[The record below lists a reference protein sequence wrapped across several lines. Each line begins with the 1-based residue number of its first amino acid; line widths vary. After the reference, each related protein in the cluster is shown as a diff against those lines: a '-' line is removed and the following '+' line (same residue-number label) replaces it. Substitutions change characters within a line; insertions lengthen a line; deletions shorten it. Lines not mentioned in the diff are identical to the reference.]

1 MEAEIRAVLGKY
13 GYQAVREFLD
23 NEMLQTYQYLNSY
36 FSTDSKKEKP
46 VRNVV
51 VNPVT
56 SVAPVAPVQEI
67 PLKPESMAL
76 SPGEKTVS
84 LAATQATPAKQRK
97 NTQMALTKVAEPTP
111 EPAPAPEEKPKKKY
125 YYKKKA

>member
-1 MEAEIRAVLGKY
+1 MESEIRAVLGKY

-36 FSTDSKKEKP
+36 FSADSKI

-51 VNPVT
+51 INPV
-56 SVAPVAPVQEI
+56 AAIQEI

-76 SPGEKTVS
+76 TPSEKTVS
-84 LAATQATPAKQRK
+84 IAASQSISAKPRK
-97 NTQMALTKVAEPTP
+97 TKQMALTKVPEPTPQPAP
-111 EPAPAPEEKPKKKY
+111 EPAPESATQEKPKKKY
-125 YYKKKA
+125 YKKKN